1 VASRTLFTSRQS
13 GNLALH
19 VGDDPVAVHAHRAAL
34 AAEAGLA
41 PERLFFMAQNHGT
54 EVIEIDSKSDA
65 EDLRE
70 CDALITRS
78 PDTALAV
85 LVADCAPVL
94 LVGEQSCAVIHVG
107 WRGLFGGIVEKVI
120 KMMGNETFTAQIGP
134 TICGRC
140 YEVGNDVLIPAQQ
153 RGFIT
158 GEQSLDIPTSILSLL
173 RQEGGARLLSATW
186 NNICTF
192 ESAEHFSYR
201 RERQTGRQVGVVI
214 SGA

>member
-1 VASRTLFTSRQS
+1 MVSRTLFTSRQG

-19 VGDDPVAVHAHRAAL
+19 VGDDPAAVRAHRVAL
-34 AAEAGLA
+34 ASEVGLA
-41 PERLFFMAQNHGT
+41 PDRLFFMAQNHGS
-54 EVIEIDSKSDA
+54 EIIEIDSASNV

-70 CDALITRS
+70 CDGLITRS

-94 LVGEQSCAVIHVG
+94 LVGERSCAVIHVG
-107 WRGLFGGIVEKVI
+107 WRGLFGGIVEKVVD
-120 KMMGNETFTAQIGP
+120 MMGSETFTAHIGP

-140 YEVGNDVLIPAQQ
+140 YEVGNDVLIPARE

-158 GEQSLDIPTSILSLL
+158 GDQSLDIPASILALL
-173 RQEGGARLLSATW
+173 QQQGGARLLSASW

-192 ESAEHFSYR
+192 ESTAHFSYR
-201 RERQTGRQVGVVI
+201 REQQTGGQAGVVI
-214 SGA
+214 SGT

>member
-1 VASRTLFTSRQS
+1 MASRTLFTTRQS

-19 VGDDPVAVHAHRAAL
+19 VGDNPAVVQENRGAL
-34 AAEAGLA
+34 AVALGVS
-41 PERLFFMAQNHGT
+41 PDRLFFMAQNHGS
-54 EVIEIDSKSDA
+54 EVVEIDGGSNS

-78 PDTALAV
+78 PNTALAV

-94 LVGEQSCAVIHVG
+94 LVGERTCAAIHVG

-120 KMMGNETFTAQIGP
+120 DAMGSEPFTASIGP

-140 YEVGNDVLIPAQQ
+140 YEVGDDLLLLARE
-153 RGFIT
+153 RGFVT
-158 GEQSLDIPTSILSLL
+158 GEQRLDIPASILALL
-173 RQEGGARLLSATW
+173 KSYSGPRLRSASW
-186 NNICTF
+186 SQVCTY
-192 ESAEHFSYR
+192 ESRDHFSYR
-201 RERQTGRQVGVVI
+201 RERNTGRQVGVVI

>member
-1 VASRTLFTSRQS
+1 VASKTLFTSRQS

-19 VGDDPVAVHAHRAAL
+19 VGDDPVAVRAQRAAL
-34 AAEAGLA
+34 AVEVGVL
-41 PERLFFMAQNHGT
+41 PNRLFFMAQSHGS
-54 EVIEIDSKSDA
+54 EVIEVDSQSNS

-70 CDALITRS
+70 CDALISRS

-94 LVGEQSCAVIHVG
+94 LVGERTCAAIHVG
-107 WRGLFGGIVEKVI
+107 WRGLFGGIVEKVVGL
-120 KMMGNETFTAQIGP
+120 MGSETFTASIGP

-140 YEVGNDVLIPAQQ
+140 YEVGDDLLIAARE
-153 RGFIT
+153 RGFLT
-158 GEQSLDIPTSILSLL
+158 GEQSLDIPASILALL
-173 RQEGGARLLSATW
+173 RESGGKRLLRASW

-192 ESAEHFSYR
+192 ESEDHFSYR
-201 RERQTGRQVGVVI
+201 REEQTGRQVGVVI